1 MERTLAI
8 VKPDAF
14 AAGHAGE
21 IIDAYLK
28 AGLKI
33 RGMKLIHMSK
43 AQAGG
48 FYLVHKEKKFYG
60 ELCDFMSSGPCIVLA
75 LEGENAIQ
83 KNRDLMGPTDSTK
96 APKNTLRG
104 RFGASLQNNAVHG
117 SDAPETAAY
126 EIGYFFNG
134 LELV

>member
-14 AAGHAGE
+14 KAGHAGE
-21 IIDAYLK
+21 IIDAYLQ

-33 RGMKLIHMSK
+33 SGMKLIHMSPT
-43 AQAGG
+43 QAGG
-48 FYLVHKEKKFYG
+48 FYLVHKARPFYG
-60 ELCDFMSSGPCIVLA
+60 ELCAFMSSGPCIVIA

-104 RFGASLQNNAVHG
+104 RFGASLQCNAVHG